1 MSALATQTKA
11 PTDVASQ
18 EAAQA
23 VASWAEQIANIDTQI
38 TDVRARREAAD
49 LDTSVESDAVEDEC
63 SAELRRLKKER
74 RAIGAQV
81 TRAMHD
87 LSALAQNSGF
97 VVPSLSSSSSSSSPG
112 ETKTEASSDASAP
125 KKKVSFWVSILVVLV
140 WIYFSFLFFFNLF
153 LFCCS

>member
-1 MSALATQTKA
+1 MLCRY
-11 PTDVASQ
+11 
-18 EAAQA
+18 
-23 VASWAEQIANIDTQI
+23 NIPSHDAI
-38 TDVRARREAAD
+38 AAD

-97 VVPSLSSSSSSSSPG
+97 VVPSLSSSNFS
-112 ETKTEASSDASAP
+112 TMIQQQD
-125 KKKVSFWVSILVVLV
+125 VVQ
-140 WIYFSFLFFFNLF
+140 IYFFTKISAHPAVLCHSFLLY
-153 LFCCS
+153 LLL